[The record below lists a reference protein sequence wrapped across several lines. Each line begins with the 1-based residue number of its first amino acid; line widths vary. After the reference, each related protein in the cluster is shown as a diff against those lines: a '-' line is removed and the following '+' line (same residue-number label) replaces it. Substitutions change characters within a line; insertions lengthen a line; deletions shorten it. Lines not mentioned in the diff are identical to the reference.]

1 MHFLLRIA
9 DRLDLERKSKDAL
22 CDDLRVSTRDD
33 ITSDNHIMNEL
44 RADFKTLSESKI
56 NKVQKIMQTDNASSY
71 QQLIYRNS

>member
-22 CDDLRVSTRDD
+22 CDDLRVLTRDD
-33 ITSDNHIMNEL
+33 MTSDNHIMNEL